1 MKPLTEEHL
10 TIFRRHM
17 VELIDIHFDLLS
29 EEIGHARIGSR
40 LRAALLEVP
49 RHLFLPL
56 ELAAVA
62 YQDRPLPIGFDK
74 TISQPFIAALM
85 MDLLDVQLGDLV
97 FEVGTGHGYQA
108 AVLSQLARHVWS
120 IDIVE
125 EFVEIAQTRMD
136 ALGYDNVSLRVGDGT
151 RGWAEAAPFDK
162 ILVTAAAAEP
172 PPRLLQQLRA
182 GGRMVIPL
190 GGEDAQQISVVE
202 KHGDDDVT
210 TRAVLPAKFAQ
221 LETA

>member
-1 MKPLTEEHL
+1 
-10 TIFRRHM
+10 
-17 VELIDIHFDLLS
+17 
-29 EEIGHARIGSR
+29 
-40 LRAALLEVP
+40 
-49 RHLFLPL
+49 
-56 ELAAVA
+56 
-62 YQDRPLPIGFDK
+62 
-74 TISQPFIAALM
+74 
-85 MDLLDVQLGDLV
+85 
-97 FEVGTGHGYQA
+97 
-108 AVLSQLARHVWS
+108 
-120 IDIVE
+120 
-125 EFVEIAQTRMD
+125 MD